1 MQDARGSAESSTPV
15 THHHTRTFTISVAID
30 DATTAATTAP
40 ADDDDVD
47 ADAHISFGKP
57 PWLKISML
65 LLLEQQGTSSRS
77 RNSSN
82 SV

>member
-15 THHHTRTFTISVAID
+15 THHHTRTFTTSVAID
-30 DATTAATTAP
+30 DATTAA

-65 LLLEQQGTSSRS
+65 LL
-77 RNSSN
+77 
-82 SV
+82 